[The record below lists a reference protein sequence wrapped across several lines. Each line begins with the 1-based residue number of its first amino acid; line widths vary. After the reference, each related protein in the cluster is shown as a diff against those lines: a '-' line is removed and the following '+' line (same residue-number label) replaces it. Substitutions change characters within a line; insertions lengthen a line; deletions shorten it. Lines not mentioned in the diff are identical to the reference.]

1 MNGHNRKRPIT
12 LSVYNTE
19 SESVPSF
26 GVMALVTTEG
36 MEDKYG
42 RAVWKIKK
50 PDADAAARQ
59 DPSLLFINGPVPIPA
74 GHYGVGSQA
83 WPVRAQLGTTAIT
96 DGDTCG
102 PASGSW
108 LATVGGTAFRLLAND
123 LMTDSISTSLDLG
136 WIWASNAPVIVPCSL
151 TGDLNSGSSANATL
165 LIGTARTTSGSTV
178 VVHDVPAFITA
189 GKKIASGVKLRIY
202 YDSVIS
208 KYVLLTPAACEV
220 AQ

>member
-36 MEDKYG
+36 MEDKHG

-74 GHYGVGSQA
+74 GHYGIGSQA
-83 WPVRAQLGTTAIT
+83 
-96 DGDTCG
+96 
-102 PASGSW
+102 
-108 LATVGGTAFRLLAND
+108 
-123 LMTDSISTSLDLG
+123 
-136 WIWASNAPVIVPCSL
+136 
-151 TGDLNSGSSANATL
+151 
-165 LIGTARTTSGSTV
+165 
-178 VVHDVPAFITA
+178 
-189 GKKIASGVKLRIY
+189 
-202 YDSVIS
+202 
-208 KYVLLTPAACEV
+208 
-220 AQ
+220 